1 MGKAR
6 GKLRGISQETEIKV
20 NLVDNFVEVSGKR
33 HSIEDLPWDVPVSGT
48 VYGTLLN
55 YKGALAAL
63 GEAVN
68 ENPYKEEP
76 KAPILYIKPRNTVI
90 GYNMPIPL
98 PADVTE
104 LEVGAALGIV
114 IGRTATRVSEEEA
127 LEYVAGYT
135 VVNDISV
142 PHESV
147 YRPAIRQK
155 ARDGFCPIGP
165 WIMER
170 DAVTD
175 ANAVNIRVYING
187 QLRQENNTGNLIRP
201 IARLISDITE
211 FMTLNTGD
219 TLLVGVPENAPLAKA
234 GDHIRIEVEGI
245 GNLEN
250 KIVHEHALVTGG
262 IS

>member
-1 MGKAR
+1 
-6 GKLRGISQETEIKV
+6 
-20 NLVDNFVEVSGKR
+20 
-33 HSIEDLPWDVPVSGT
+33 
-48 VYGTLLN
+48 
-55 YKGALAAL
+55 
-63 GEAVN
+63 
-68 ENPYKEEP
+68 
-76 KAPILYIKPRNTVI
+76 
-90 GYNMPIPL
+90 MPIPL

-175 ANAVNIRVYING
+175 ANALNIRVYING
-187 QLRQENNTGNLIRP
+187 QLRQENNTSNLIRP

-245 GNLEN
+245 GSLEN